1 MKIKEFLFMALTA
14 LIFLSSGCGGGGSN
28 IAIQSESLKIL
39 SSMTLKEKVGQL
51 IVIQPDQL
59 TLQVEEYTVQNSAA
73 RGKTELDSEM
83 LEALKNYPVG
93 GFIFQS
99 DNIDTAEQVKAFT
112 KALKDACKIFPFIA
126 IDEEG
131 GVVSRLG
138 RGPFSADIPQV
149 GTVKEIGD
157 TDDTQN
163 AFNAANTIGSYIKE
177 YGFNFDFAPVADVIS
192 DDIPNNPIN
201 RLNRSFGTDP
211 ELVSQM
217 AGAFLDGLHSQDV
230 AGSLKHFP
238 GHGATSGD
246 THEGY
251 VALNKTW
258 DELLEFDLIPFIK
271 NFEKTDCIMTAH
283 ITLLNVTSDGLPATL
298 SKEILTDKLRN
309 ELGYD
314 GILITDAMN
323 MGAIREHYSS
333 GEAALLALEAGN
345 DILLMPYNYKA
356 AFNAVLDAVNSGRIS
371 EERLNESVL
380 RILALK
386 LKLKEQQN

>member
-1 MKIKEFLFMALTA
+1 MKIKDFFLIALTA
-14 LIFLSSGCGGGGSN
+14 LIFLSAGCGGGGSD

-39 SSMTLKEKVGQL
+39 SSMTLEEKVGQL

-59 TLQVEEYTVQNSAA
+59 TLNVIDYVKNSAA

-93 GFIFQS
+93 GFIFQA

-149 GTVKEIGD
+149 GPVKEIGD
-157 TDDTQN
+157 TGDTQN
-163 AFNAANTIGSYIKE
+163 AFNAANIIGSYIKE

-192 DDIPNNPIN
+192 DNIPNNPIN
-201 RLNRSFGTDP
+201 RLNRSFGSDP
-211 ELVSQM
+211 ELVSKM
-217 AGAFLDGLHSQDV
+217 SGAFLDGLHSQDV

-258 DELLEFDLIPFIK
+258 DELLECDLIPFIQ

-356 AFNAVLDAVNSGRIS
+356 AFNAVLDAVDSGRIS